1 MFKELKQNMS
11 KELKEI
17 MRLISH
23 QMVNIIK

>member
-23 QMVNIIK
+23 QTVNIIK